1 MNLVVFNVPGTH
13 HKLANH
19 MTDFGSTDA
28 VCIVDNMLFTT
39 GYDIDN
45 GLGYVNGICLPLL
58 LSTTDSTCT
67 STSTITVG
75 GNLNSLVLCF

>member
-1 MNLVVFNVPGTH
+1 MMCCYVGTF

-28 VCIVDNMLFTT
+28 VCVVDDTLIVS

-45 GLGYVNGICLPLL
+45 GLGYVNG
-58 LSTTDSTCT
+58 
-67 STSTITVG
+67 V
-75 GNLNSLVLCF
+75 